1 MDQRKQNVSVV
12 IGSIL
17 VAVLVASHYYFKA
30 DSSDESQSNVWRN
43 DWLDQPAADG
53 ATLVPDPL
61 VYDSGPEQE
70 LLARAALD
78 IKEISEELTEPLR
91 QKEFRI
97 VNDQLLQVAA
107 HAVETADDVQ
117 LGRVLSLLGQLSIEE
132 QDFDSAEVYLME
144 ALDVYKQEGDAVGAA
159 QVHMH
164 LGRMHLKVRQRAR
177 TAGQAYDRLLL
188 ARWQLS
194 HGQYYTAEV
203 NLRLVIDE
211 NLSIN
216 RFGAAASAYNSLVRV
231 YMEVGDSYEAE
242 QTAMEAARLYAASG
256 QVANARSVVTNL
268 KRAGVED
275 WRLFGIEQEI
285 DRRFEE
291 FRANVEQ
298 IARAQDYRR
307 LYHYYRSQGEQLRAW
322 KLRLQS
328 GKSLRNVSKRAM
340 YRRIPDVLALLYV
353 SNDNKARAHDYFDLA
368 SQTFEIEGRQDLVSQ
383 TQRLKGQIL

>member
-61 VYDSGPEQE
+61 VYDGGPEQE

-78 IKEISEELTEPLR
+78 IRENCEELTEPLR

-97 VNDQLLQVAA
+97 VNDQLLQEAA
-107 HAVETADDVQ
+107 HAVETADDAQ

-144 ALDVYKQEGDAVGAA
+144 ALDVYKQEGDTVGAA

-194 HGQYYTAEV
+194 HGQYYTAEE

-231 YMEVGDSYEAE
+231 YMEVGDS
-242 QTAMEAARLYAASG
+242 
-256 QVANARSVVTNL
+256 
-268 KRAGVED
+268 
-275 WRLFGIEQEI
+275 
-285 DRRFEE
+285 
-291 FRANVEQ
+291 
-298 IARAQDYRR
+298 
-307 LYHYYRSQGEQLRAW
+307 
-322 KLRLQS
+322 
-328 GKSLRNVSKRAM
+328 
-340 YRRIPDVLALLYV
+340 
-353 SNDNKARAHDYFDLA
+353 
-368 SQTFEIEGRQDLVSQ
+368 
-383 TQRLKGQIL
+383 

>member
-78 IKEISEELTEPLR
+78 IRENCEELTEPLR

-97 VNDQLLQVAA
+97 VNDQLLQEAA
-107 HAVETADDVQ
+107 HAVETADDAQ

-144 ALDVYKQEGDAVGAA
+144 ALDVYKQEGDTVGAA

-177 TAGQAYDRLLL
+177 P
-188 ARWQLS
+188 
-194 HGQYYTAEV
+194 
-203 NLRLVIDE
+203 
-211 NLSIN
+211 
-216 RFGAAASAYNSLVRV
+216 
-231 YMEVGDSYEAE
+231 
-242 QTAMEAARLYAASG
+242 ARLTIDCCWRDGSFPM
-256 QVANARSVVTNL
+256 ANTTPR
-268 KRAGVED
+268 KR
-275 WRLFGIEQEI
+275 
-285 DRRFEE
+285 
-291 FRANVEQ
+291 
-298 IARAQDYRR
+298 
-307 LYHYYRSQGEQLRAW
+307 
-322 KLRLQS
+322 
-328 GKSLRNVSKRAM
+328 
-340 YRRIPDVLALLYV
+340 
-353 SNDNKARAHDYFDLA
+353 
-368 SQTFEIEGRQDLVSQ
+368 T
-383 TQRLKGQIL
+383 